1 MVLGPETRA
10 VPYFAATMSLEN
22 ALCAVDG
29 NGELIGVAGFKTGDT
44 GFLNGG
50 TADIARHYGWIG
62 SLWRLPLLMLLE
74 RKEAPETLQMDGICV
89 AEEARGAGVGSALL
103 QALCQHARA
112 NGYRRIALDV
122 IDRNPRARALYERTG
137 FSAVAVE
144 TLVPFHRI
152 FGFRSATRMELDL
165 MPSTTK
171 RAVVERA

>member
-89 AEEARGAGVGSALL
+89 AEEARGAGVGSVLGGGPGGGGREGGGRLL
-103 QALCQHARA
+103 HGVRLVARA
-112 NGYRRIALDV
+112 RVRGVRVLIRPPHSPSPVLSTHPFVALAARYR
-122 IDRNPRARALYERTG
+122 
-137 FSAVAVE
+137 
-144 TLVPFHRI
+144 
-152 FGFRSATRMELDL
+152 
-165 MPSTTK
+165 
-171 RAVVERA
+171 